1 MAAIQ
6 ESPGLP
12 SDTVLVFQELGPF
25 FGGVVLLEEG
35 RNPLFAMGK
44 AAAAGQGQ
52 CDIFPGKRKSGD
64 FFGLRSPVDLFDL
77 LRFTGKETQL
87 LMSSAIR
94 ISSACA
100 LQVFI
105 NPTHCIGSR
114 AFSSSVAP
122 ASFAS

>member
-1 MAAIQ
+1 
-6 ESPGLP
+6 
-12 SDTVLVFQELGPF
+12 
-25 FGGVVLLEEG
+25 EEG
-35 RNPLFAMGK
+35 RNPLFALGK

-52 CDIFPGKRKSGD
+52 SDIFTRKRKSGD
-64 FFGLRSPVDLFDL
+64 FVGLRSSVDLFDL
-77 LRFTGKETQL
+77 LRFTGEETQL

-122 ASFAS
+122 ASFASWGIICSSLWCAVSSTSCRCGNRLPDSSI